1 MRLVRLFVL
10 CAFGWALMGVP
21 GRAAEYTMK
30 IGLVTLNDM
39 QHNYARKYKEV
50 LEKATN
56 GRIEVQIFPQSQL
69 GTPAAQIEGLQLG
82 TVEMFMIVT
91 DFFAGVDPRFG
102 IFSIPYL
109 FRDKEHANKVLADP
123 ELNPYILS
131 MAEPKGLVGLATA
144 VQADAR
150 YFAKN
155 PIVHLDDFKGKK
167 LRVNATAA
175 ERERMKRLGATAV
188 PMPLSDMIPA
198 LQSGVIDGTMSGIS
212 IYVNFNLQNLGKT
225 LTKTEDTLIIS
236 FGAVSKVWLDK
247 LPPDLRTIVIE
258 EGRKLQPWFVQAGI
272 QEDVEQSQKW
282 KERGGEIVSFSPDE
296 GKKMHDLLA
305 TVGAD
310 VTNSDPN
317 VKSFY
322 EKVLAVSKKY

>member
-1 MRLVRLFVL
+1 MRIVRLFAI
-10 CAFGWALMGVP
+10 CALAWLPIGT
-21 GRAAEYTMK
+21 RSHAAEYTMK

-102 IFSIPYL
+102 VFSIPYL

-123 ELNPYILS
+123 ELNPFILS
-131 MAEPKGLVGLATA
+131 MAESKGLVGIATA

-150 YFAKN
+150 YFAKS
-155 PIVHLDDFKGKK
+155 PIRHLDDFKGKK

-212 IYVNFNLQNLGKT
+212 IYVNFNLQNVGKT

-247 LPPDLRTIVIE
+247 LPPDLRKIVIE

-272 QEDVEQSQKW
+272 QEDIEQSQKW
-282 KERGGEIVSFSPDE
+282 KERGGEIIGFAPDE
-296 GKKMHDLLA
+296 TKKMHELLA

-310 VTNSDPN
+310 VTKSDPN
-317 VKSFY
+317 VKAFY
-322 EKVLAVSKKY
+322 DKVIAVSKKY

>member
-1 MRLVRLFVL
+1 MRIVRLLACWVFGLVL
-10 CAFGWALMGVP
+10 IGAQAD
-21 GRAAEYTMK
+21 AAEYTMK

-39 QHNYARKYKEV
+39 QHNYARKYKET
-50 LEKATN
+50 LEKASN

-91 DFFAGVDPRFG
+91 DFFTGVDPRFG
-102 IFSIPYL
+102 VFSIPYL
-109 FRDKEHANKVLADP
+109 FKDKDQANKVLADP
-123 ELNPYILS
+123 ELNSYILT
-131 MAEPKGLVGLATA
+131 MAEAKGLVGAATA

-155 PIVHLDDFKGKK
+155 PIRSIDDFKGKK

-212 IYVNFNLQNLGKT
+212 IYVNFNLQNIGKT

-236 FGAVSKVWLDK
+236 YGAISKVWLDK
-247 LPPDLRTIVIE
+247 LPPDLRKIVID
-258 EGRKLQPWFVQAGI
+258 EGRKLQPWFVEAGI
-272 QEDVEQSQKW
+272 QEDVEQSAKW
-282 KERGGEIVSFSPDE
+282 KERGGELVTLPADE
-296 GKKMHDLLA
+296 TRKMRDILNS
-305 TVGAD
+305 VGPE
-310 VTNSDPN
+310 VTKSDPA
-317 VKSFY
+317 VKAFY
-322 EKVLAVSKKY
+322 DKLIAAAQKY